1 MIACLRPFIYL
12 SRLRGRDR
20 PGHGGDLRLAHRHSR
35 RLLLA
40 AGILL
45 SMLSCIALAITV
57 ASCVRARQQ
66 GHLHAFM
73 RARAS
78 LDAHLR
84 HHHDHYARLARLTAY
99 AWQQGAQRDPALQAA
114 DLRRYFADGQTLQVQ
129 QGAGAAT
136 QLVVGRDTQRW
147 PAGQLGRYLALARS
161 MSLVSQLESDGAAA
175 ASVAYFLDPSG
186 HVAVLD
192 HGLQDSALARALSRA
207 DRDAPFGQLRAYVQS
222 SLAGPDRGSVATPG
236 PSRGD
241 RRNRTGTAPH
251 PISGRASRTTAFP
264 VHDGTRAVGV
274 LVAFEPVAAL
284 AGVLGQATADNLLVV
299 GPDGE
304 VILGSRA
311 GAPADLLHALKD
323 LRRWPRGG
331 SGISEYLH
339 AGWLGFAAPV
349 AGTDGSLVSLLDGR
363 ELLAEARRELGIAV
377 AVWALGMATIWILLA
392 WLDRRVLAPAA
403 HRSRQV
409 HADEQL
415 FRSLIQM
422 TPAGLCLI
430 DTEGA
435 QPVVQNELMRR
446 YAAAAE
452 RCGMDLYAAL
462 VEGYIRACRV
472 GGEGDP
478 AIAEFELSHPAV
490 GRVAARHLLVSAT
503 QVVHEQRSVLLC
515 VLQDLTAR
523 VELQAQ
529 KDLLHDQAECAH
541 RARSRFLAAM
551 SHEIR
556 TPLHGILGH
565 LELFARSRLDGEQRA
580 RLHRITQSADSLLLI
595 ISDVLDLERAEA
607 NQLGL
612 EVVRFEPA
620 VLIEGVALLYAPL
633 ALGKG
638 VDLDL
643 LVDPL
648 LPSHCTG
655 PMARI
660 EQVLRNLVG
669 NAIKFTPSGRIEIR
683 LLPSAQPGALRWEV
697 ADSGIGLTERQQ
709 ENLFEPFI
717 QADDSIAGRFGGSGL
732 GLSLCRQLCRLMGG
746 DIDVHSTPG
755 VGSVFGFDIPLLPA
769 ERPCDGGRGPLSG
782 RRVLL
787 HSTVTSWREEL
798 ARRLR
803 RWGAEVLVLDT
814 LGQADKANDGG
825 PLPLVLFERNQRAT
839 GPARHAGVERV
850 VRVRSDGPLRAALR
864 EGVWQVSAY
873 SAASLLEALLEPGR
887 LEDGSVTLDGPMATP
902 AAIG

>member
-1 MIACLRPFIYL
+1 
-12 SRLRGRDR
+12 
-20 PGHGGDLRLAHRHSR
+20 
-35 RLLLA
+35 
-40 AGILL
+40 
-45 SMLSCIALAITV
+45 MLSCIALAITV
-57 ASCVRARQQ
+57 ASCVHARQQ
-66 GHLHAFM
+66 DHLHGFM

-78 LDAHLR
+78 LEAHLLD
-84 HHHDHYARLARLTAY
+84 HDARYARLASLTAY
-99 AWQQGAQRDPALQAA
+99 AWQHGTDTDAELQAA
-114 DLRRYFADGQTLQVQ
+114 QLRRYFADGQKLRIQ
-129 QGAGAAT
+129 QGAGSAV
-136 QLVVGRDTQRW
+136 QLVVGRDTQQW
-147 PAGQLGRYLALARS
+147 PAERLRRYLALSRS
-161 MSLVSQLESDGAAA
+161 MSILFQMESDGAGAA
-175 ASVAYFLDPSG
+175 GEAYFLDPSG
-186 HVAVLD
+186 HFAVLD
-192 HGLQDSALARALSRA
+192 HGLQDSALARALSRV
-207 DRDAPFGQLRAYVQS
+207 DRDAPFGQLRAYVESNVPAQV
-222 SLAGPDRGSVATPG
+222 RGSVGTLR
-236 PSRGD
+236 STDDD
-241 RRNRTGTAPH
+241 RRNRIGMVPH
-251 PISGRASRTTAFP
+251 PVSGRASRVTAFP
-264 VHDGTRAVGV
+264 VHDGTRGVGV
-274 LVAFEPVAAL
+274 LVAFEPAAAL
-284 AGVLGQATADNLLVV
+284 AGVLRHATSDNLLVV

-311 GAPADLLHALKD
+311 GAPADLLHALKGMPG
-323 LRRWPRGG
+323 WPQGG
-331 SGISEYLH
+331 SGISESLH
-339 AGWLGFAAPV
+339 DGWLGIAAPV
-349 AGTDGSLVSLLDGR
+349 AGTDWSLVSLLGWR
-363 ELLAEARRELGIAV
+363 ELLAEAWRELGIAM
-377 AVWALGMATIWILLA
+377 AVWALGMAATWMLLA

-430 DTEGA
+430 DTEAA

-446 YAAAAE
+446 YADAAE

-462 VEGYIRACRV
+462 LQGHLRARTG
-472 GGEGDP
+472 GGEGGDP
-478 AIAEFELSHPAV
+478 AIGEFELSHPAA
-490 GRVAARHLLVSAT
+490 GRVAARHLLASAT
-503 QVVHEQRSVLLC
+503 QVVHDQRSVLLC

-523 VELQAQ
+523 VELQEQ
-529 KDLLHDQAECAH
+529 KDLLHDQAESAH

-565 LELFARSRLDGEQRA
+565 LELFARSRLDSEQHA
-580 RLHRITQSADSLLLI
+580 RLRRITQSADSLLLI

-612 EVVRFEPA
+612 QVVSFEPA
-620 VLIEGVALLYAPL
+620 VLIESVAMLYAPL

-648 LPSHCTG
+648 LASHCAG

-683 LLPSAQPGALRWEV
+683 LLPSGQPGALRWEV

-746 DIDVHSTPG
+746 DIDVQSTPG
-755 VGSVFGFDIPLLPA
+755 VGSVFGFDIPLLSA
-769 ERPCDGGRGPLSG
+769 EPVCEVGRGPLSG

-787 HSTVTSWREEL
+787 HSTVASWREEL

-814 LGQADKANDGG
+814 LGQVEPVGDSG
-825 PLPLVLFERNQRAT
+825 PLPLVMFERNQRAA

-873 SAASLLEALLEPGR
+873 SAASLLEALLEAGPTD
-887 LEDGSVTLDGPMATP
+887 DGSVAGDGPMATP

>member
-1 MIACLRPFIYL
+1 MIACLRPFIDL
-12 SRLRGRDR
+12 SRLRGRDG
-20 PGHGGDLRLAHRHSR
+20 PGHGGDLRVVHRHKR

-66 GHLHAFM
+66 EHLHDFL

-78 LDAHLR
+78 LDAHLL
-84 HHHDHYARLARLTAY
+84 HHDDRYARLAALTAY
-99 AWQQGAQRDPALQAA
+99 AWQQGAEKDPALQAA
-114 DLRRYFADGQTLQVQ
+114 DLLRYFADGQTLQVQ
-129 QGAGAAT
+129 QGADAAV
-136 QLVVGRDTQRW
+136 QRVIGQDTQRW
-147 PAGQLGRYLALARS
+147 PAERLRRYLALSRS
-161 MSLVSQLESDGAAA
+161 MSFLSQLESDGAAA

-186 HVAVLD
+186 HFAVLD
-192 HGLQDSALARALSRA
+192 YGLQDSALARA
-207 DRDAPFGQLRAYVQS
+207 DRDAAFGQLRAYVQS
-222 SLAGPDRGSVATPG
+222 SLPGPVRGSVATPG
-236 PSRGD
+236 PTHDD
-241 RRNRTGTAPH
+241 RRNRIGMAPH
-251 PISGRASRTTAFP
+251 PISGRASRINAYP

-274 LVAFEPVAAL
+274 LMAFEPVAAL
-284 AGVLGQATADNLLVV
+284 AGVLRHATADNLLVV

-311 GAPADLLHALKD
+311 GAPVDLLHALKD
-323 LRRWPRGG
+323 LRRWPPGG
-331 SGISEYLH
+331 SGTGEYRH
-339 AGWLGFAAPV
+339 EGWLGIAAPV
-349 AGTDGSLVSLLDGR
+349 AGTDWSLVSLLGWRD
-363 ELLAEARRELGIAV
+363 LLAEARRELGIAV

-462 VEGYIRACRV
+462 VQGHVRAGRA
-472 GGEGDP
+472 GGKGGDP
-478 AIAEFELSHPAV
+478 AIGEFELSHPAA
-490 GRVAARHLLVSAT
+490 GRVAGRHLLVSAT

-523 VELQAQ
+523 VELQEQ
-529 KDLLHDQAECAH
+529 KDLLHDQAESAH

-565 LELFARSRLDGEQRA
+565 LELFARSRLDSEQHA
-580 RLHRITQSADSLLLI
+580 RLRRITQSADSLLLI

-607 NQLGL
+607 NQLAL
-612 EVVRFEPA
+612 QVVRFEPA

-648 LPSHCTG
+648 LASHCTG

-746 DIDVHSTPG
+746 DIDVQSTPG

-769 ERPCDGGRGPLSG
+769 ERPCDVARGPLSG

-814 LGQADKANDGG
+814 LGPVDRAGDSG
-825 PLPLVLFERNQRAT
+825 PLPLVMFERNQRAA

-887 LEDGSVTLDGPMATP
+887 TEDEPVAADGPMATP
-902 AAIG
+902 AGIG